1 MNQLFS
7 EIKFVQRTF
16 IKIVEEAIGK
26 AKNVTTTINSS
37 DDMNSDKSEE
47 TKEPLKGYQ
56 AKIDGFLNFLTE
68 ALNLLEE
75 GCEITSSHICTKNK
89 GKRFCRSSYREK
101 LVLVIYSSR

>member
-37 DDMNSDKSEE
+37 DDMNGDKSEE

-89 GKRFCRSSYREK
+89 GKGFCASTCRQKLSRS
-101 LVLVIYSSR
+101 

>member
-1 MNQLFS
+1 MNQLYS

-26 AKNVTTTINSS
+26 AKNVTMTINSS

-47 TKEPLKGYQ
+47 TKEPLKAYQ

-75 GCEITSSHICTKNK
+75 GCEITSSQICTKYK
-89 GKRFCRSSYREK
+89 GKGFCRIIRIE
-101 LVLVIYSSR
+101 

>member
-1 MNQLFS
+1 
-7 EIKFVQRTF
+7 
-16 IKIVEEAIGK
+16 
-26 AKNVTTTINSS
+26 
-37 DDMNSDKSEE
+37 MNSDKSEE

-101 LVLVIYSSR
+101 LSRS